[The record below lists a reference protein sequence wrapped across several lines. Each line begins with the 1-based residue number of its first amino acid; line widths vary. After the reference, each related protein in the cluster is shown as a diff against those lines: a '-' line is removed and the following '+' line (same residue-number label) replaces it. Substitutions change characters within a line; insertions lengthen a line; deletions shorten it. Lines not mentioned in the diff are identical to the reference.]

1 MFISAFCQASTVHV
15 PCMQHILQERWLR
28 VLDHM
33 LALNESSVQALSPNK
48 QAVCEFAAYI
58 VGACIVREPVLAASD
73 LLSTLDALSKLAR
86 SLAQPQAVQLQSLV
100 EQARRP
106 R

>member
-1 MFISAFCQASTVHV
+1 MMI
-15 PCMQHILQERWLR
+15 PQERCLKPIG
-28 VLDHM
+28 HS
-33 LALNESSVQALSPNK
+33 LALNTSSVQALSPNK

>member
-1 MFISAFCQASTVHV
+1 
-15 PCMQHILQERWLR
+15 MQHILQERWLK
-28 VLDHM
+28 VFDHTH
-33 LALNESSVQALSPNK
+33 ALNESCVQALSPNK